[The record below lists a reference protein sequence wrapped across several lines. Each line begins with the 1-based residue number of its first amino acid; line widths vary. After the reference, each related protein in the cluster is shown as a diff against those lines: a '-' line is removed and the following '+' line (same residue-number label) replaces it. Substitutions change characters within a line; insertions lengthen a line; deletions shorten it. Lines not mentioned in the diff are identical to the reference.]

1 MNLNEF
7 YNVTERRPTY
17 LWNKK
22 GVMIID
28 WTFEYLFET
37 KEEYL
42 AFVAEWKDQYRE
54 LSKRCK
60 KAKMD
65 LRNGMREGNVKWH
78 AHEHVASLKQQATM
92 MLELRRQGKLAA
104 AEQMRA
110 QMVDKE
116 AATC

>member
-1 MNLNEF
+1 MNLNDF

-22 GVMIID
+22 GVQIIE
-28 WTFEYLFET
+28 WTFEFLFEN

-42 AFVAEWKDQYRE
+42 DFIRVWKDQYKE

-60 KAKMD
+60 KAKLD

-92 MLELRRQGKLAA
+92 MLELRRQGKVAA
-104 AEQMRA
+104 AEQMRRQRA
-110 QMVDKE
+110 V
-116 AATC
+116 A